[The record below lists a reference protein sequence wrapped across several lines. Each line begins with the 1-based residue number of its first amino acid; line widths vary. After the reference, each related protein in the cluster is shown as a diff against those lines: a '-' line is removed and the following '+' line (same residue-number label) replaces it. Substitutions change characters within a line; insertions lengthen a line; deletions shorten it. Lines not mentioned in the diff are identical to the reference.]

1 MKTLIVS
8 AALIENS
15 EEVLL
20 SKRKEGPYKGFWEFP
35 GGKVEEDESPER
47 CLQRELEEE
56 LGIWVKVEKIEE
68 VVWMPYEHFNLLLL
82 LYKCQLERGTPLPLG
97 CEEVRWFKK
106 REIFNLPMPPADCD
120 LRERLRHKWGLNAE

>member
-20 SKRKEGPYKGFWEFP
+20 SKRKEGLFKGFWEFP
-35 GGKVEEDESPER
+35 GGKVEEAESPEE
-47 CLQRELEEE
+47 CLQRELKEE
-56 LGIWVKVEKIEE
+56 LGIQVKVEKIEE

-82 LYKCQLERGTPLPLG
+82 LYKCKLEKGTPVPLG

-106 REIFNLPMPPADCD
+106 GEIFSLPMPPADCE
-120 LRERLRHKWGLNAE
+120 LRERLKHKWGLSVA